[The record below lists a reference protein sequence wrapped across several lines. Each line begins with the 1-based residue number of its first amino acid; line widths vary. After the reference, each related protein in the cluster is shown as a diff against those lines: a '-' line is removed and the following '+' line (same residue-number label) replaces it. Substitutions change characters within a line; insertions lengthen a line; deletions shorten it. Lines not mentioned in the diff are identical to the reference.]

1 MLDFTS
7 SLYLG
12 LRHESDSLEPWDQ
25 LTLGRPAALQEDCE
39 AVAAAEELAA
49 LVGCAA
55 GTLLPSTFHLFWD
68 LFGVLRR
75 DPIAI
80 YMDIATYPI
89 ARWGAQ
95 HWAGRGVPVQ
105 SFTRHDA
112 GRLAR
117 LLGQRGNVRPVVLC
131 DGFCPGSRSQPP
143 LSDYAALA
151 LQHGGWLVIDD
162 TQSLGV
168 YGHGPSPSAPYGIG
182 GGGSLR
188 RHGLTGAHIIV
199 GASLAKG
206 FGVPVALL
214 AGSAALLRRF
224 RRESASREHMSPPSQ
239 AAIKAT
245 RHALAVNRM
254 KGEGLR
260 MQLWRAV
267 HRLRAGLS
275 ALHLVTQG
283 GVFPVQTL
291 TSPASVDL
299 VRLHHQL
306 LRRGVRTVL
315 HRDRGNGASLSFVV
329 TAVHTAMHIDR
340 ALAQVAHAMRA
351 PVEPAISSYARRS

>member
-12 LRHESDSLEPWDQ
+12 LSHGSDSLEPWDQ

-39 AVAAAEELAA
+39 AVAAAQELAA

-80 YMDIATYPI
+80 YMDAAIYPI

-95 HWAGRGVPVQ
+95 HWAGRGVPVL
-105 SFTRHDA
+105 SFPRHDA
-112 GRLAR
+112 RRLA
-117 LLGQRGNVRPVVLC
+117 LLLRQRGDARPVVLC
-131 DGFCPGSRSQPP
+131 DGVCPGSTSQPP

-151 LQHGGWLVIDD
+151 QRHGGWLVIDD

-168 YGHGPSPSAPYGIG
+168 YGHSPSPLAPYGIG

-188 RHGLTGAHIIV
+188 RHGITGAHIIV

-214 AGSAALLRRF
+214 AGSAAVLRRF
-224 RRESASREHMSPPSQ
+224 RRESASREHMSPPSI
-239 AAIKAT
+239 AAIKAA
-245 RHALAVNRM
+245 RHALAVNRQN
-254 KGEGLR
+254 GDGLR
-260 MQLWRAV
+260 MHLWRAV

-275 ALHLVTQG
+275 ALHLAPQG
-283 GVFPVQTL
+283 DLFPVQTL
-291 TSPASVDL
+291 TLPQAVDV
-299 VRLHHQL
+299 VRLHHEL
-306 LRRGVRTVL
+306 LHRGVRTVL
-315 HRDRGNGASLSFVV
+315 HRDRGNGAGLSFVV
-329 TAVHTAMHIDR
+329 TAIHNAMHIDR
-340 ALAQVAHAMRA
+340 ALAHVAQAWRV
-351 PVEPAISSYARRS
+351 PVEPARGAFVRRS